1 MKKITK
7 NQAWEKFKKGKTIYL
22 LPSKA
27 NLNSIWVSPYSLTK
41 QSYEENSIY
50 ENLFDFFNCMLNA
63 YSYYNCNS
71 ETGKR
76 IAFYVKEV

>member
-7 NQAWEKFKKGKTIYL
+7 NQAWEKFKKGETIYL

-27 NLNSIWVSPYSLTK
+27 NLSSMWVSPYSLTK
-41 QSYEENSIY
+41 ESYEENSVY
-50 ENLFDFFNCMLNA
+50 KNLFDFFNCMLNA
-63 YSYYNCNS
+63 YSYYNCNTK
-71 ETGKR
+71 TGKR

>member
-7 NQAWEKFKKGKTIYL
+7 NQAWDKFKKGETIYL

-27 NLNSIWVSPYSLTK
+27 NLNSMWVSPYSLTK
-41 QSYEENSIY
+41 ESYEENSVY
-50 ENLFDFFNCMLNA
+50 KNLFDFFNSMLNA
-63 YSYYNCNS
+63 YSYYNCNTK
-71 ETGKR
+71 TGKR